1 MVYASATRWVE
12 SGGFQ
17 LGDGRPCLPEYVWSY
32 EVGLKSTLLDR
43 RLRANFSAFYYDYTN
58 LQVVEYNNG
67 VASTTNSGKA
77 TIKGVEAELMARPLD
92 RLTTTS
98 ARSVERR
105 VGREC
110 VRTR

>member
-1 MVYASATRWVE
+1 MVYASATSGFK

-17 LGDGRPCLPEYVWSY
+17 LGDGRPFLPEYVWSY

-67 VASTTNSGKA
+67 VASTTNAGKA
-77 TIKGVEAELMARPLD
+77 TIKGVEAELMARD
-92 RLTTTS
+92 RKS
-98 ARSVERR
+98 
-105 VGREC
+105 
-110 VRTR
+110 TRLNSSH